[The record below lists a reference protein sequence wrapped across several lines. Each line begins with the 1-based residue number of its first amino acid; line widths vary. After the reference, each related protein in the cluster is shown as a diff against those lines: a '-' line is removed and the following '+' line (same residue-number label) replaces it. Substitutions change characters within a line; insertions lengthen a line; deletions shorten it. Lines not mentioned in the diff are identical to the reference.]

1 MQNSTNSVHLNLSW
15 KHQYGCMCFFLF
27 GFGFWPY
34 DRTFLSSAHW
44 KGLRN
49 DNALLIT
56 PVSAQ
61 VTVFRH
67 CLPKTRESYF
77 EKKPDSRSGMGN
89 VTQWAKIL
97 SHTRVRKTSKT
108 SREQLYQ
115 KDPGAYIEMASTG
128 QRQNSFNSNF
138 NIKDRAILV
147 F

>member
-1 MQNSTNSVHLNLSW
+1 MTGH
-15 KHQYGCMCFFLF
+15 FLALLT
-27 GFGFWPY
+27 GKA
-34 DRTFLSSAHW
+34 LE
-44 KGLRN
+44 N

-56 PVSAQ
+56 PVSAP

-108 SREQLYQ
+108 TREQPYQ

-138 NIKDRAILV
+138 NIKDRAIIV